1 MLSQDDISAMT
12 PAQRRAVVKEAVER
26 ACRKLMRKD
35 FVMLAIGAH
44 EQAICHRL
52 AVYLERF
59 ADLNVDCEYNRQ
71 RLHPKR
77 APGLGKIK
85 PDILI
90 HKRMDRDFNLLV
102 VEAKA
107 RATSSTRDI
116 RKVRELTEVSGA
128 FGYALGA
135 YLHVQNSRSTVL
147 RTGTVKVSVRWEGE
161 KEGSL
166 EFERRVPK
174 ELLAEIRS
182 QPE

>member
-1 MLSQDDISAMT
+1 MLSQDAIRAMT
-12 PAQRRAVVKEAVER
+12 GAERRAALKIAIER

-107 RATSSTRDI
+107 RATSSIRDV
-116 RKVRELTEVSGA
+116 RKVRELTEVGGA
-128 FGYALGA
+128 FGYALGV
-135 YLHVQNSRSTVL
+135 YLHVQNSPKRVL
-147 RTGTVKVSVRWEGE
+147 RTGKVKVSIG
-161 KEGSL
+161 
-166 EFERRVPK
+166 RRK
-174 ELLAEIRS
+174 GR
-182 QPE
+182 QY

>member
-1 MLSQDDISAMT
+1 MT
-12 PAQRRAVVKEAVER
+12 VAQRRAALKLAVEH

-52 AVYLERF
+52 AVYLEKF

-107 RATSSTRDI
+107 RAASSTRDI
-116 RKVRELTEVSGA
+116 RKVRELTYLSGA

-135 YLHVQNSRSTVL
+135 YLHIQNSRASVL
-147 RTGTVKVSVRWEGE
+147 RTGRVKMSVRWEGD
-161 KEGSL
+161 KKGSL
-166 EFERRVPK
+166 DFEEEVP
-174 ELLAEIRS
+174 EHLLAEIKQ
-182 QPE
+182 QPPE